1 MFFLSDECRGND
13 ICKCGIREILELCY
27 RFAQEIYEVSNLD
40 AFNVSSH
47 QVRQSE

>member
-27 RFAQEIYEVSNLD
+27 RFGQEIHKISYLD
-40 AFNVSSH
+40 TFNISCH
-47 QVRQSE
+47 QVR

>member
-27 RFAQEIYEVSNLD
+27 RFGQEIHKIFYQNLRIWKR
-40 AFNVSSH
+40 VKY
-47 QVRQSE
+47 